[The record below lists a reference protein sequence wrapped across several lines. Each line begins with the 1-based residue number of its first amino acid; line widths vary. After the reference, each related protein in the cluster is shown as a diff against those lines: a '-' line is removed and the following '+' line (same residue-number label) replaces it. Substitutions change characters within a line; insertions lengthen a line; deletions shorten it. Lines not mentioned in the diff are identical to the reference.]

1 MHQHLSKLTG
11 TLKQLSEPEL
21 EKLAA
26 YLQSPY
32 FEAPTGAFLLF
43 QYLKKFHPHYDEKK
57 TDPAVIEKKAPALGN
72 QKKQAN
78 AGSDLLKA
86 VEGFLAIE
94 DFLASGTVG
103 IHRLKAYKNHHL
115 FDAAKKEHEH
125 LLTELDQNPEQDFEV
140 FYQRHLLTELAFA
153 GFDAVLTRTS
163 NNDLQPVTQTLDAFY
178 ALKKLRY
185 QCELLNRQRVL
196 GTAYTEE
203 TLIPLLEVLAPFN
216 NEKNPYTFLFAN
228 VYQMLKAKTFEES
241 DLHYQAL
248 NKFISE
254 NTYIILPQAIKDV
267 ISYITNNC
275 QFWNNQGYK
284 QAAIAALNGQ
294 ELKIKYDVLLENGK
308 IQPSDFRN
316 IVSLA
321 IITRKDENWIRK
333 FIEGYSDRLPADH
346 AETNK
351 AFALAQYN
359 YYIQD
364 FDSAMPLFQLAQVK
378 DEPIFNAIVRR
389 WQFMCMYEQNPTNT
403 NLLLDF
409 LDAYEKYLQRNTA
422 SLHWLKDTFTKNIVF
437 GRKLIKATDTT
448 KKNDLREQLN
458 TETYFTGKEWLL
470 QQL

>member
-32 FEAPTGAFLLF
+32 FEAPAGAFLLF

-140 FYQRHLLTELAFA
+140 FYQRHLLTELSFT
-153 GFDAVLTRTS
+153 GFDAVLNRTS
-163 NNDLQPVTQTLDAFY
+163 NNDLHPVTQTLDTFY

-185 QCELLNRQRVL
+185 HCELLNRQKVL
-196 GTAYTEE
+196 GTPYDKENMDYVLK
-203 TLIPLLEVLAPFN
+203 TLSPFN
-216 NEKNPYTFLFAN
+216 NTKYPFAYLFSSIYCMLNVSEYSEALPYYEKVKTYLAAYDQPELSRHLNEALLFAKN
-228 VYQMLKAKTFEES
+228 FCMYWYSKGNEQAGLES
-241 DLHYQAL
+241 LWW
-248 NKFISE
+248 IETS
-254 NTYIILPQAIKDV
+254 
-267 ISYITNNC
+267 
-275 QFWNNQGYK
+275 
-284 QAAIAALNGQ
+284 
-294 ELKIKYDVLLENGK
+294 IKYNRFIENK
-308 IQPSDFRN
+308 KLQPATFRN
-316 IVSLA
+316 AVALA
-321 IITRKDENWIRK
+321 IHNKKEANWIK
-333 FIEGYSDRLPADH
+333 LFINQWAPYLPHDSK
-346 AETNK
+346 EINQ
-351 AFALAQYN
+351 AFAQAQY
-359 YYIQD
+359 YFYTKD
-364 FDSAMPLFQLAQVK
+364 FAQAMPLFQQAQVK

-422 SLHWLKDTFTKNIVF
+422 SLHWLKDTFSKNIVF

-448 KKNDLREQLN
+448 KKNDLKEQLN